1 MKDEIIIKN
10 LGKTFK
16 GIEKADISAGSIA
29 EEAPAGEAAGTI
41 RLFKGKVRDVIDLG
55 KELLIITSDR
65 ISAFDVI
72 LSTIPFKGEVLNKT
86 SLFWFRK
93 TSDIIKNHILEEIS
107 PRTVRVKKCKI
118 LPVEVIVRGYLTGS
132 AWRDYSKGKDI
143 SGIALPKG
151 MKFNQRFEKPLL
163 TPSTKAEAGEHDA
176 PISAGEI
183 VSKGLVGKKIWDEV
197 ENKAASLFARGS
209 ELAAEN
215 GLILV
220 DTKYEFGLLDGKL
233 MLADEIHTPDSSRFW
248 YSDTYEKLYSENKE
262 QRQLDK
268 EYFRKW
274 LIDRGYMGE
283 GEIPEITDHVRVETA
298 KRYIDSYE
306 NITGK
311 IFTPEAGD
319 SEAEKK
325 KIVLHL

>member
-1 MKDEIIIKN
+1 MTDEIIIRNFK
-10 LGKTFK
+10 KTFK
-16 GIEKADISAGSIA
+16 GIEESDIRAGRASAG
-29 EEAPAGEAAGTI
+29 
-41 RLFKGKVRDVIDLG
+41 LYKGKVRDVIDLG

-86 SLFWFRK
+86 SLFWFNK
-93 TSDIIKNHILEEIS
+93 TSDIIKNHILEIIS
-107 PRTVRVKKCKI
+107 PRSVRVKKCEI

-143 SGIALPKG
+143 SGIELPKG
-151 MKFNQRFEKPLL
+151 MKFNQRFDKPLL
-163 TPSTKAEAGEHDA
+163 TPSTKAEAGEHDM
-176 PISAGEI
+176 PISCADI
-183 VSKGLVGKKIWDEV
+183 VAKGLVDKRIWDEI
-197 ENKAASLFARGS
+197 EKKAISLFSRGT
-209 ELAAEN
+209 ELAAKN
-215 GLILV
+215 GLLLV

-248 YSDTYEKLYSENKE
+248 YSDTYEKLYSENME

-274 LIDRGYMGE
+274 LIDRGYMGN
-283 GEIPEITDHVRVETA
+283 GEIPEITDEVRVGTA

-306 NITGK
+306 NITGE

-325 KIVLHL
+325 KILLHL